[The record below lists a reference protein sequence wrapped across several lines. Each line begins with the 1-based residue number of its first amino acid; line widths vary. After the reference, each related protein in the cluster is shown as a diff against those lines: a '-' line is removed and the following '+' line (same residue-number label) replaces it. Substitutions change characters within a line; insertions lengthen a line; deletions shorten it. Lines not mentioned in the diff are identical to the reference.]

1 MTGESLDRAGGRSRL
16 YGRFKGRPL
25 RASKKRALQALL
37 PELTIPLPQGGAR
50 LDQSSLFGPEL
61 SEYWL
66 EIGFGGGEHLAWQ
79 AAHQVELKSGV
90 GLIGVEFYLNGI
102 AAFLRQIEGTE
113 AVNRV
118 RLYQGDARD
127 LLAVLPER
135 SLERVFILFPDPW
148 PKKRHHKRR
157 LLQTAVLDRLAEL
170 MRSGAELRIATDDR
184 DYLRWI
190 LGGLQSHSEFNWTA
204 KEPSDWQDRP
214 EDWPQ
219 TRYEQKALAAGR
231 RGVFLRYIRV

>member
-1 MTGESLDRAGGRSRL
+1 MRSRL
-16 YGRFKGRPL
+16 YGRFQGRPL
-25 RASKKRALQALL
+25 RAAQKRVLQDLL
-37 PELTIPLPQGGAR
+37 PRLAVSLPPGGGK
-50 LDQSSLFGPEL
+50 LDLRSLFGPEQ
-61 SEYWL
+61 SRYWL

-79 AAHQVELKSGV
+79 AAHQAELQSPV

-102 AAFLRQIEGTE
+102 AAFLRQIEGT
-113 AVNRV
+113 AAAARV

-127 LLAVLPER
+127 LLAALPDQ

-157 LLQTAVLDRLAEL
+157 ILQAAVLDRLAEVML
-170 MRSGAELRIATDDR
+170 SGAELRVATDDR

-190 LGGLQSHSEFNWTA
+190 LERLQAHPKFNWTA
-204 KEPSDWQDRP
+204 RGPEDWRERP
-214 EDWPQ
+214 ADWPQ

-231 RGVFLRYIRV
+231 RGTFLRYIRV